1 LDGNFGRVAVEGIAD
16 DAVGMLARLCNARV
30 FRRGTVVAQQG
41 FVNVSLFQA
50 GAALNA
56 NSRWQEVIA
65 DNLASGE
72 VPGYKRQQLSM
83 AAVQAGL
90 MPGGLS
96 ASRLPQMFVLPKGKA
111 STNFSVGE
119 LRSTG
124 VPTDL
129 AIEGKGFFEVQMPGG
144 TTGYTR
150 NGAFQMN
157 SKGQLATAEG
167 YPVLGESG
175 PIQLNPSDST
185 PISISATGEVSQGAT
200 RKGKLAVADFNK
212 PELLTQVSASYFAA
226 QDSSL
231 QAKPTTA
238 KVRQGYL
245 EASNSSS
252 VLEMASL
259 MTAMRGFEANQHVI
273 QIQDD
278 RLGRTI
284 SDLGNPT

>member
-1 LDGNFGRVAVEGIAD
+1 MSVAPH
-16 DAVGMLARLCNARV
+16 
-30 FRRGTVVAQQG
+30 G

-65 DNLASGE
+65 DNLASSSI
-72 VPGYKRQQLSM
+72 PGYKKQQLSL

-90 MPGGLS
+90 MPAGVNGS
-96 ASRLPQMFVLPKGKA
+96 QSPQMFVIPK
-111 STNFSVGE
+111 STTTTNFTAGE

-129 AIEGKGFFEVQMPGG
+129 AIEGKGFFEVQLPGG

-150 NGAFQMN
+150 DGEFQIN
-157 SKGQLATAEG
+157 AKGQLSTKEG
-167 YPVLGESG
+167 YPVLGQGG
-175 PIQLNPSDST
+175 PIKLDTADPT
-185 PISISATGEVSQGAT
+185 PASISTSGDVTQGAVS
-200 RKGKLAVADFNK
+200 RGKLAVAEFKK
-212 PELLTQVSASYFAA
+212 PELLTQISASYFVAPN
-226 QDSSL
+226 QSL
-231 QAKPTTA
+231 QTQPSTS

-245 EASNSSS
+245 EGSNSST

-259 MTAMRGFEANQHVI
+259 MTAMRGFEANQHVV

-278 RLGRTI
+278 RMSKTI
-284 SDLGNPT
+284 ADLGNTA